1 MPQDVA
7 ELVERYL
14 SEDPIQ
20 WGRLASDI
28 QWRRLQ
34 LLLLREILLELR
46 DLRRRAEMGT
56 DVQNARP
63 ISRRDEG

>member
-7 ELVERYL
+7 QLVERYI

-46 DLRRRAEMGT
+46 DLKHKLELGT
-56 DVQNARP
+56 GAP
-63 ISRRDEG
+63 PL